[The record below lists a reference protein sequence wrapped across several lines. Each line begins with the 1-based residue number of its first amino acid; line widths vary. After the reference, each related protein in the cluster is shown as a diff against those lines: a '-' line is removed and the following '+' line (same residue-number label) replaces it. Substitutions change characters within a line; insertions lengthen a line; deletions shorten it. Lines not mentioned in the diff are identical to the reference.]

1 MPATRF
7 DHGNTGARILVLEAV
22 VAELVKEVR
31 AISSASGH
39 PEPIAI
45 DAVLAEVRK
54 LGATLDALGTS
65 QAEKIAA
72 GNITAAAERLAAEF
86 FDKL

>member
-31 AISSASGH
+31 AISGAGQSA
-39 PEPIAI
+39 PVAI
-45 DAVLAEVRK
+45 DAVLAEVRN

>member
-31 AISSASGH
+31 AISG
-39 PEPIAI
+39 PGQCTPVAI
-45 DAVLAEVRK
+45 DAVLAEVSK

>member
-31 AISSASGH
+31 AISGAGQSA
-39 PEPIAI
+39 PVAI

-65 QAEKIAA
+65 QAERIAA

-86 FDKL
+86 LDKL